1 MRERNTAYVQIATF
15 IIYHIHTAHDLIETC
30 GKAWDAF
37 VPLSAG
43 VLLGTCGV
51 MELLRSRSCIPPA
64 QNTAVAR
71 QAQPAGAGL
80 LPLPLSCPHSEVI
93 LWVCIVLSFR
103 KHNENEDPSYARLL
117 P

>member
-43 VLLGTCGV
+43 VLLGT
-51 MELLRSRSCIPPA
+51 
-64 QNTAVAR
+64 
-71 QAQPAGAGL
+71 
-80 LPLPLSCPHSEVI
+80 
-93 LWVCIVLSFR
+93 
-103 KHNENEDPSYARLL
+103 
-117 P
+117 